1 MSKPG
6 KLVAAGPP
14 PHPAM
19 GPRIRIVTYD
29 HRGHGSST
37 CAPIRTYTIDQL
49 ADDLAAVITALDVQ
63 PPLTLVAH
71 SMGAMAA
78 LTYLCRPASQ
88 RPIDPSGLVLVATA
102 ARKLGQRGLGRLLST
117 PATAALAHIAAHT
130 PEHILHS
137 LVAPLCVTLAPIRS
151 HLPAATIAATA
162 LTALTTTATST
173 AIGYLPS
180 LRSYD
185 IYPGLPAIRARTV
198 IISGG
203 VDPLTPPQ
211 HAHELAAAIPNAL
224 HLHVPTAG
232 HMLPQQVPNVVN
244 HAIEQCSR
252 AHAETEERQ
261 RISHQ
266 RGISREAPS
275 PAYRRLT
282 SRRRMNDYPQG
293 AATMGGTA
301 IFRGWRKIGP
311 VSRGSRNRGPSRRH
325 GWRGSGGVGRAQF
338 GSGVAITEP
347 PSFKPHALLA
357 AAPR

>member
-1 MSKPG
+1 MNEHSQLACSP
-6 KLVAAGPP
+6 KLTERAVTTVDGVRLAVRDLN
-14 PHPAM
+14 
-19 GPRIRIVTYD
+19 PRDPTATVVLLHGLCLSQESWSLQVRHLTQRWGTRVRIVTYD

-37 CAPIRTYTIDQL
+37 CAPIRTYTIDRL
-49 ADDLAAVITALDVQ
+49 ADDLTAVITALDVE

-88 RPIDPSGLVLVATA
+88 RPIDPQRLGSRRDRRTQTRP
-102 ARKLGQRGLGRLLST
+102 ARTRT
-117 PATAALAHIAAHT
+117 PALDPSHRGASPCRRAHS
-130 PEHILHS
+130 EHILHS
-137 LVAPLCVTLAPIRS
+137 LVALFCVTLAPIRG

-180 LRSYD
+180 RRSYD

-224 HLHVPTAG
+224 DLHVPTAG

-244 HAIEQCSR
+244 HAIEN
-252 AHAETEERQ
+252 AA
-261 RISHQ
+261 
-266 RGISREAPS
+266 G
-275 PAYRRLT
+275 
-282 SRRRMNDYPQG
+282 SRRNRRTPAHLASAGHLARRAVNRVSAPHFPAPDERLSPRSD
-293 AATMGGTA
+293 TA
-301 IFRGWRKIGP
+301 Y
-311 VSRGSRNRGPSRRH
+311 
-325 GWRGSGGVGRAQF
+325 
-338 GSGVAITEP
+338 E
-347 PSFKPHALLA
+347 
-357 AAPR
+357 

>member
-1 MSKPG
+1 MNAHSP
-6 KLVAAGPP
+6 LTCPP
-14 PHPAM
+14 ELTERAITTVDGVRLAVRDLNPRHPTATVVLLHGLCLNQASWALQVRYLTQRW
-19 GPRIRIVTYD
+19 GPRVRIVTYD
-29 HRGHGSST
+29 HRGHGLST
-37 CAPIRTYTIDQL
+37 CAPIGTYTIDQL
-49 ADDLAAVITALDVQ
+49 ADDLASVIAALDIQ
-63 PPLTLVAH
+63 TPLTLVTH
-71 SMGAMAA
+71 SMGGMAA

-102 ARKLGQRGLGRLLST
+102 ARKLSERGLGRLLST
-117 PATAALAHIAAHT
+117 PATAALANVAAHT

-173 AIGYLPS
+173 AIGYLPT

-185 IYPGLPAIRARTV
+185 VYPALPAIRARTV

-244 HAIEQCSR
+244 QAIEHAAGLPPKPKNATASR
-252 AHAETEERQ
+252 IR
-261 RISHQ
+261 
-266 RGISREAPS
+266 APS
-275 PAYRRLT
+275 RPTRRQ
-282 SRRRMNDYPQG
+282 P
-293 AATMGGTA
+293 
-301 IFRGWRKIGP
+301 
-311 VSRGSRNRGPSRRH
+311 H
-325 GWRGSGGVGRAQF
+325 VG
-338 GSGVAITEP
+338 
-347 PSFKPHALLA
+347 ALL
-357 AAPR
+357 PGTG

>member
-1 MSKPG
+1 MDEHLQLARSP
-6 KLVAAGPP
+6 KLTQRAVTTVDGARLAVRDLNPRYPTATVVLLHGLCLSQESWSLQVR
-14 PHPAM
+14 HLTQRW
-19 GPRIRIVTYD
+19 GTRIRIVTYD

-37 CAPIRTYTIDQL
+37 RAPIRTYTIDRL
-49 ADDLAAVITALDVQ
+49 ADDLATVTTALDIQ

-78 LTYLCRPASQ
+78 LTYLCRPTSQ

-117 PATAALAHIAAHT
+117 PATAALANVAAHT

-173 AIGYLPS
+173 AIGYLPT

-185 IYPGLPAIRARTV
+185 IYPALPAIRARTV

-244 HAIEQCSR
+244 HAIEQAAGLTPKPKNAS
-252 AHAETEERQ
+252 AS
-261 RISHQ
+261 RIS
-266 RGISREAPS
+266 GASRVN
-275 PAYRRLT
+275 RRQ
-282 SRRRMNDYPQG
+282 P
-293 AATMGGTA
+293 
-301 IFRGWRKIGP
+301 
-311 VSRGSRNRGPSRRH
+311 H
-325 GWRGSGGVGRAQF
+325 VG
-338 GSGVAITEP
+338 
-347 PSFKPHALLA
+347 ALL
-357 AAPR
+357 PGTG